1 MSDPSRGLITMYSF
15 GACVLV
21 TRISDPCNYQNEA
34 YRIEL
39 SPCTAHRSLNNDST
53 FTVTS
58 TLLGDDDTYTK
69 VEPSPTSPGVEPP
82 PIIPEQGPATPIDGT
97 QGGDP
102 YFTPMTVRP
111 EITNRGEVQA
121 ALIREYPSNLR
132 DAGIGG
138 TVVVWFYITETGQ
151 VQDGRISRSSGQQ
164 DFDQAA
170 LRVASV
176 FRFTP
181 ATNRREPV
189 AVWIEV
195 PITFQ
200 VIN

>member
-1 MSDPSRGLITMYSF
+1 MTDTRDDPRYLRMMGL
-15 GACVLV
+15 
-21 TRISDPCNYQNEA
+21 
-34 YRIEL
+34 
-39 SPCTAHRSLNNDST
+39 
-53 FTVTS
+53 
-58 TLLGDDDTYTK
+58 TLLAALLVVASCQVEQLSIIVVDELGVEEASPPTAE

-82 PIIPEQGPATPIDGT
+82 PIIPEQGPATPTDGT